1 VPHIVVGVLVAAGIG
16 ASLAVIPRDR
26 ELALMY
32 LLGDD
37 LEAAQAA
44 LEARLANGDLS
55 PGVVAPLARVY
66 LEIGDFE
73 GAIALMES
81 HAARHPEDADTKQ
94 ELAKLYRQTSRLY
107 DYVETL
113 ADLAKIRPTEPTL
126 RELSWHY
133 GDHGEDAKQVEV
145 LRALVKLPKATLEDW
160 MDLAEVEAG
169 LDNFEGATQALVG
182 LQRRFNV
189 PRNQRNVEFFVS
201 VLARTGREADALAL
215 ARDWLAGASGP
226 AGTLAVMGV
235 VRQFLGAGK
244 DAAALGLIEQ
254 LPQSVLESS
263 LVFASRVRIEIS
275 LGRRDIAF
283 QRLREAYARG
293 TLPVDF
299 EDDLVDL
306 ALERNLTS
314 LAVEVALLGRPTRL
328 PEWQIVSV
336 IGIAPESRLSDVA
349 RWALSAGE
357 ILERRPALGAIVL
370 KAVGQTARALQMA
383 ERALAD
389 PSDLSPD
396 QILGLI
402 LLLADLN
409 KPDAARMHLGR
420 LIDRHGLP

>member
-1 VPHIVVGVLVAAGIG
+1 
-16 ASLAVIPRDR
+16 
-26 ELALMY
+26 
-32 LLGDD
+32 
-37 LEAAQAA
+37 
-44 LEARLANGDLS
+44 
-55 PGVVAPLARVY
+55 
-66 LEIGDFE
+66 
-73 GAIALMES
+73 
-81 HAARHPEDADTKQ
+81 
-94 ELAKLYRQTSRLY
+94 
-107 DYVETL
+107 
-113 ADLAKIRPTEPTL
+113 
-126 RELSWHY
+126 
-133 GDHGEDAKQVEV
+133 
-145 LRALVKLPKATLEDW
+145 
-160 MDLAEVEAG
+160 
-169 LDNFEGATQALVG
+169 
-182 LQRRFNV
+182 
-189 PRNQRNVEFFVS
+189 
-201 VLARTGREADALAL
+201 
-215 ARDWLAGASGP
+215 
-226 AGTLAVMGV
+226 
-235 VRQFLGAGK
+235 
-244 DAAALGLIEQ
+244 
-254 LPQSVLESS
+254 VLESS